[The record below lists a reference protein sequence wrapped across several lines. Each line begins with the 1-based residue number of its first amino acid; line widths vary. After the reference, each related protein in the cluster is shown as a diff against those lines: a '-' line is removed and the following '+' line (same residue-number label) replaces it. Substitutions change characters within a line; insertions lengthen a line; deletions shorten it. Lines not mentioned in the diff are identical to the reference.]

1 MPPDITLRDSD
12 GNSSP
17 MCAEAIQNHIIL
29 SDGRHLGFAEFGD
42 LKGKPIFY
50 FHGFPGSRL
59 EARLADRISR
69 ETHIRFI
76 GIDRPGYGL
85 SSPKA
90 GRTVI
95 DWVEDVTEL
104 ADLLGIPRFSIL
116 GVSGGGPY
124 AAACAYK
131 IPHRLDAVGIVCGM
145 GPVDVP
151 GLMVD
156 MPRMCRLGL
165 RLAGRRPQIVS
176 ALYPFSAVLFRYYP
190 ECMLALI
197 SGKVAPPDKIA
208 LKNTA
213 LAAILSTSFREA
225 FRNSMRWPATDVV
238 LYSHPWGFPLKD
250 IHIPVHLW
258 HGEKDRIV
266 PPAMGHHVAETIPD
280 CRATFYADE
289 GHFSIILNRIH
300 EIWQIFHI

>member
-1 MPPDITLRDSD
+1 MSNNI
-12 GNSSP
+12 
-17 MCAEAIQNHIIL
+17 CNHITL
-29 SDGRHLGFAEFGD
+29 SDGRRLGFAEFGD
-42 LKGKPIFY
+42 LKGKPVFY

-59 EARLADRISR
+59 EARLADRIAR

-95 DWVEDVTEL
+95 DWADDVIEL
-104 ADLLGIPRFSIL
+104 ADLLDIRRFSIL

-131 IPHRLDAVGIVCGM
+131 IAHRLDAVGIVCGM
-145 GPVDVP
+145 GPVDAP

-156 MPRMCRLGL
+156 MPRTYRLGL
-165 RLAGRRPQIVS
+165 RIAGRLPQIVS
-176 ALYPFSAVLFRYYP
+176 ALYPFSAALFRYYP
-190 ECMLALI
+190 ECMLSLI

-208 LKNTA
+208 LKDSA
-213 LAAILSTSFREA
+213 LAAVLLTSFREA
-225 FRNSMRWPATDVV
+225 FRNSLRWPATDVV
-238 LYSHPWGFPLKD
+238 LYSRPWGFSLK
-250 IHIPVHLW
+250 HIDRAVHLW

-266 PPAMGHHVAETIPD
+266 SPEMARYLAQTIPD
-280 CRATFYADE
+280 CRATFYSDE